1 MAPQTAAEAI
11 FRLHLDAPYP
21 SLAKKL
27 KPALFRRIQRFL
39 VALTGGDGQVSAF
52 IQSHSPC
59 WPVFLDKP

>member
-39 VALTGGDGQVSAF
+39 VALTGGDGQAIAF
-52 IQSHSPC
+52 SLLLALC

>member
-39 VALTGGDGQVSAF
+39 VALTGGDGQAPAF
-52 IQSHSPC
+52 IQFH
-59 WPVFLDKP
+59 